1 MTTGAEWQAA
11 VGRNWA
17 QQYALTDR
25 SFSGLTQ
32 QLLDRLE
39 RLPGVD
45 VLDVGCGA
53 GELSLSLARY
63 RHRAH
68 IIGIDISADLI
79 AAARTRADERVL
91 VEFQVGDA
99 AVWVEPGF
107 TPDLIVSRHGV
118 MFFPDPVAAF
128 FHLAALAAPGAN
140 LAFTCFRE
148 PRQNPWASQLAA
160 LLPTEAA
167 TPFDPVAPGPFA
179 FADPDRVK
187 GILSAGGW
195 EDISF
200 LPLDYAYVAGLG
212 DDPVADAAAFLSR
225 IGPAAAGLR
234 ALAGTPAE
242 GPFVARLTAWLE
254 ENRSGDTVAFPAA
267 AWLVTARRS

>member
-1 MTTGAEWQAA
+1 MTTRADWQAA

-17 QQYALTDR
+17 DLYSLTDR

-39 RLPGVD
+39 RLPGAD

-53 GELSLSLARY
+53 GELALALARC
-63 RHRAH
+63 RPRAR
-68 IIGIDISADLI
+68 IVGVDISADLI
-79 AAARTRADERVL
+79 AAARARADERVL
-91 VEFQVGDA
+91 VEFHEGDA
-99 AVWVEPGF
+99 ASWVEPGF

-128 FHLAALAAPGAN
+128 FHLFAIASPGAH

-148 PRQNPWASQLAA
+148 LRQNPWASELAA
-160 LLPTEAA
+160 LLPPEAV

-179 FADPDRVK
+179 FADPARVEA
-187 GILSAGGW
+187 ILRKAGW

-200 LPLDYAYVAGLG
+200 LPLDFAYVAGLG
-212 DDPVADAAAFLSR
+212 DDPVADAAAYLGR

-234 ALAGTPAE
+234 ALAGTAAYQ
-242 GPFVARLTAWLE
+242 PFVARLTAWLE
-254 ENRSGDTVAFPAA
+254 ENRSGNTVAFPAA
-267 AWLVTARRS
+267 AWLVMARRS